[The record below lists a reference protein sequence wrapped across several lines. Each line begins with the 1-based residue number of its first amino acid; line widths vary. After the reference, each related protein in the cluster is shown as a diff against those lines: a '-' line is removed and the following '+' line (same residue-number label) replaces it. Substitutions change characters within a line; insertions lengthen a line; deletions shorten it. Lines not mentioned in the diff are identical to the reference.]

1 MFDPKIDDILK
12 RIRRKRIILFAVSAV
27 LLAVV
32 YYFYYTIQH
41 WNDPK
46 PGSLEYNAYVNARE
60 YVKKRL
66 KHPSS
71 VEFPDIDDIIVLRK
85 NDTEITVMAEI
96 DAENDSGSVI
106 RSHVNVHEIYHP
118 DTGRWE
124 FAGMSVTRPE
134 IFRE

>member
-1 MFDPKIDDILK
+1 MPDPKVEAILK
-12 RIRRKRIILFAVSAV
+12 RIRRKRIILFIVSAV

-46 PGSLEYNAYVNARE
+46 PGSVEYNAYVNAE
-60 YVKKRL
+60 KFVKERL
-66 KHPSS
+66 KYPSS
-71 VEFPDIDDIIVLRK
+71 VEFPAIGDIIVLRK
-85 NDTEITVMAEI
+85 NDTGITVMLDIEAQ
-96 DAENDSGSVI
+96 NDSGSVI
-106 RSHVNVHEIYHP
+106 RSHVNVQLNYHP
-118 DTGRWE
+118 ETSQWD